1 MKSGMKGFN
10 LVKQAQQ
17 LQQKITKIQEEIGKK
32 TITAA
37 AGGGMVEVMVN
48 GKQEVL
54 SIKIDPEV
62 VSSDDLEM
70 LQDMLVAAVNKGL
83 SDAKQMM
90 TDALAGIAGGMQIPN
105 LF

>member
-1 MKSGMKGFN
+1 MGSRSKGFN

-17 LQQKITKIQEEIGKK
+17 LQEKITNIQEEIGKK
-32 TITAA
+32 TVTAT
-37 AGGGMVEVMVN
+37 AGGGMIEVVVN
-48 GKQEVL
+48 GRQEVL
-54 SIKIDPEV
+54 SIKVDPEV
-62 VSSDDLEM
+62 VDSDDIEM